1 MTAALALL
9 YVDDDADIRLIVE
22 MALGLDPAIEVRM
35 ACSGAEAVRL
45 AAASE
50 GRPDVLVLDIL
61 MPGMD
66 GVETL
71 RALRALPGFETIP
84 ALFMTAKGRDA
95 DVARY
100 RAEGAI
106 GVILKP
112 FDPLRLAADIRAM
125 IGRP

>member
-1 MTAALALL
+1 MTSALALL
-9 YVDDDADIRLIVE
+9 YVDDDADIRMIVE
-22 MALGLDPAIEVRM
+22 MALGLDPAISVRM
-35 ACSGAEAVRL
+35 ARSGAEALRL
-45 AAASE
+45 AAASDW
-50 GRPDVLVLDIL
+50 RPDVLALDIL

-71 RALRALPGFETIP
+71 RALRALPGLETVP

-100 RAEGAI
+100 LAEGAI

-112 FDPLRLAADIRAM
+112 FDPLSLAADIRAL